1 MPNVRGLDRTATAL
15 ALAAALLW
23 SAAAGSVRAQ
33 QRIDEYRLKAAVL
46 YNLTKFVEWP
56 GESFPVATSPFV
68 ICILGIDP
76 FGTAL
81 DESLPSRPVGGRAV
95 VVRRIADV
103 ETGCHILFIA
113 DSEVRRLPSIMDKLR
128 GASVLTVGEVTGFV
142 DRGGVIGLVTEDD
155 RVRFEINADA
165 AAKARLKI
173 SARLMT
179 LASTA
184 RRRGDPAP

>member
-15 ALAAALLW
+15 ALVSALLW
-23 SAAAGSVRAQ
+23 SAEGGSVRAQ

-56 GESFPVATSPFV
+56 DESFPAATSPFV

-81 DESLPSRPVGGRAV
+81 DESLPSRPGGGRAV
-95 VVRRIADV
+95 VARRIADV

-113 DSEVRRLPSIMDKLR
+113 DSEVRRLPSILDKLR